1 MSAEQTINTVLYSK
15 LKQNDNNDNTMLN
28 MVMITITMS
37 IVSYIIRQAT
47 FYIEDNFDLKK
58 LLNIEY
64 LLHKIYKKN
73 SVEYEGKISCGV
85 NMYNN
90 ELKQTSVFGKRFKAL
105 WEYII
110 SEIDKNPSIHSIKEQ
125 TLNKKEDDIYMVNQ
139 KDKFM
144 VCKDL
149 KIYAYTYTES
159 ETSKKDEEDNKSRNK
174 TSNIIIE
181 LYSYVSNTE
190 TIKMFVEKI
199 TMDYLKKLESARKNN
214 HFIYTLTKVKYD
226 ESTIERWSEHKF
238 ESTRC
243 FDNLFFENKQKII
256 DKINFFVQ
264 NKDWYFTK
272 GIPYS
277 LGIGMHGPP
286 GTGKTSFIKA
296 LANYTKRHIIIISL
310 KLLKT
315 KRDLDEIFFEE
326 KYNENNEKASVGFDK
341 KIIVFED
348 IDCVGDIVL
357 AREHKKKNEVQPI
370 IDVKPIVIDKEISK
384 ICEIPPMKMDEPV
397 TLDDILNLWDGIRE
411 TPGRILII
419 SSNHY
424 NKLDSAL
431 TRPGR
436 IDITL
441 ELSYASRNT
450 IQEMY
455 HHLFGETI
463 DTEYL
468 EKIPDKFYSPAEL
481 INIYMAGDK
490 NSQSFLDRLILCQHV

>member
-1 MSAEQTINTVLYSK
+1 MSAEHTINTVLYSK

-47 FYIEDNFDLKK
+47 FYIEENFDFKK
-58 LLNIEY
+58 LINIEY
-64 LLHKIYKKN
+64 LLHKVYKKN

-85 NMYNN
+85 NIYNS

-149 KIYAYTYTES
+149 KIYAYTYTEN
-159 ETSKKDEEDNKSRNK
+159 ETSKKEDDDNKSRNT

-181 LYSYVSNTE
+181 LYSYKSNTE
-190 TIKMFVEKI
+190 TIKMFVENI
-199 TMDYLKKLESARKNN
+199 TTEYLKKLESARKNN

-226 ESTIERWSEHKF
+226 DSVLERWNEHKF

-243 FDNLFFENKQKII
+243 FDNIFFENKQKII

-315 KRDLDEIFFEE
+315 KRDLDEIFFED

-357 AREHKKKNEVQPI
+357 AREHKKKNEVQPV
-370 IDVKPIVIDKEISK
+370 IDVKPIVIDKETTK
-384 ICEIPPMKMDEPV
+384 ICEIPPMKMDDPV

-424 NKLDSAL
+424 DKLDPAL

-441 ELSYASRNT
+441 ELSYASRTT

-463 DTEYL
+463 DAKYL
-468 EKIPDKFYSPAEL
+468 ENIPDKFYSPAEL

-490 NSQSFLDRLILCQHV
+490 NQEAFLERLMLCQHV

>member
-1 MSAEQTINTVLYSK
+1 MSAEHTINTVLYSK

-47 FYIEDNFDLKK
+47 FYIEENFDFKK
-58 LLNIEY
+58 LINIEY
-64 LLHKIYKKN
+64 LLHKVYKKN

-85 NMYNN
+85 NIYNS

-149 KIYAYTYTES
+149 KIYAYTYTEN
-159 ETSKKDEEDNKSRNK
+159 ETSKKEDDDNKSRNT

-181 LYSYVSNTE
+181 LYSYKSNTE
-190 TIKMFVEKI
+190 TIKMFVENI
-199 TMDYLKKLESARKNN
+199 TTEYLKKLESARKNN

-226 ESTIERWSEHKF
+226 DSVLERWNEHKF

-243 FDNLFFENKQKII
+243 FDNIFFENKQKII

-310 KLLKT
+310 KL
-315 KRDLDEIFFEE
+315 
-326 KYNENNEKASVGFDK
+326 
-341 KIIVFED
+341 
-348 IDCVGDIVL
+348 
-357 AREHKKKNEVQPI
+357 
-370 IDVKPIVIDKEISK
+370 
-384 ICEIPPMKMDEPV
+384 
-397 TLDDILNLWDGIRE
+397 
-411 TPGRILII
+411 
-419 SSNHY
+419 
-424 NKLDSAL
+424 
-431 TRPGR
+431 
-436 IDITL
+436 
-441 ELSYASRNT
+441 
-450 IQEMY
+450 
-455 HHLFGETI
+455 
-463 DTEYL
+463 
-468 EKIPDKFYSPAEL
+468 
-481 INIYMAGDK
+481 
-490 NSQSFLDRLILCQHV
+490 